1 MIRILFLLVLDH
13 LRHRPFRAFLTV
25 VGVAIGVSA
34 WLAIRLA
41 NGEVYRSFEQ
51 SVESV
56 VGKASITLSRGTGG
70 MDESIIEVIQRHPG
84 VQSAHPMLKI
94 EVSIQGGPSS
104 GRALV
109 IWGVDVLEFAEDMES
124 GDSTRSTHSI
134 PDEQW
139 KQFFSP
145 RTVYLGKE
153 FAKEFGVTKGQTLA
167 VTGQDMSY
175 DLVVGDLLR
184 SSDSRLLAAERQV
197 IMDIAAAQWL
207 FGWLGRLHSIAVV
220 PEPGV
225 AGSTLIQSLKAVV
238 PPDIRI
244 SQSSRR
250 TGQVESMLKAF
261 QFNLTMLSGIALL
274 VGVFLVYNT
283 MAFSVAHHRRE
294 IGILR
299 SLGMERRAI
308 TGLFL
313 LEAGLLGMVGGFM
326 GCWLGVFLAD
336 ELTKLIGQS
345 VGELYGVTSL
355 TVSQVPYRL
364 LWEAM
369 GIGAGVSL
377 LGALRPSWEAST
389 IAPVQALSVGQSEE
403 EEVGSDSR
411 SGWIAVVAF
420 GGSAALSFM
429 PPVDGIPVGGYAA
442 AFCLLVGGVAAG
454 PVLCGLL
461 HEWRRTWKSGRWGLL
476 PSLAAEQMSR
486 NPGRTS
492 VTMAAI
498 VVGLAIMVGVG
509 IMIQSFRHTVEV
521 WVDQTMLA
529 DIIVAPVSWLGEEEV
544 EKDKP
549 VLPLNLVKTVML
561 VPGIEAV
568 DPYLETVGEVS
579 GETVSLVARDL
590 RLHAGH
596 SRYLFVKGDSTR
608 ILQEAI
614 EEEGVIVSE
623 VLAGRLGL
631 AVGSLINLKTPSG
644 NQSFPVKGIFYDYAT
659 DGGKVVM
666 DGQLFRHLWGET
678 GASIFAVYLKPGQS
692 LPVVRHEIEQVLKK
706 DIPIVTISNR
716 ELRAEILNIFDRTF
730 RVTYV
735 LELIA
740 LSVAVLGIIN
750 TLMTAITE
758 RRRELATLRA
768 LGVSR
773 PQIQGLIFW
782 ESCYV
787 AGLGAG
793 LGILVGLVLSV
804 LLINVINKQSFG
816 WTIQF
821 ILPFETLGMAV
832 LVALLAAFLGA
843 WGPAKWASRQSIAED
858 LRYE

>member
-25 VGVAIGVSA
+25 VGVAIGISA

-51 SVESV
+51 SVESI
-56 VGKASITLSRGTGG
+56 VGKASITLSQGTVG

-84 VQSAHPMLKI
+84 VQSVHPILKI
-94 EVSIQGGPSS
+94 EASIQGGPS
-104 GRALV
+104 GGHTLV
-109 IWGVDVLEFAEDMES
+109 IWGVDVLDYVENMGS
-124 GDSTRSTHSI
+124 GNETHSI

-139 KQFFSP
+139 EEFFSP
-145 RTVYLGKE
+145 RTVFLWKE
-153 FAKEFGVTKGQTLA
+153 FAKELGMSEGQTLT
-167 VTGQDMSY
+167 VTAQGISH
-175 DLVVGDLLR
+175 DLVVGGLLR
-184 SSDSRLLAAERQV
+184 SSHSHLQGTEHQA

-225 AGSTLIQSLKAVV
+225 AGSTLIKTLQAMV

-244 SQSSRR
+244 AQSSRR
-250 TGQVESMLKAF
+250 TRQVESMLKAF

-299 SLGMERRAI
+299 SLGMERRSI

-336 ELTKLIGQS
+336 ELTRLIGQS
-345 VGELYGVTSL
+345 VGELYGVTTL
-355 TVSQVPYRL
+355 VVAHVPYGL
-364 LWEAM
+364 LLEAM

-389 IAPVQALSVGQSEE
+389 IAPVQALSVSQSQEE
-403 EEVGSDSR
+403 ETGSYRR
-411 SGWIAVVAF
+411 SWWIAVIAF
-420 GGSAALSFM
+420 GGSAVLSFM

-442 AFCLLVGGVAAG
+442 AFCLLVGGTALG
-454 PVLCGLL
+454 PVLCGLV
-461 HEWRRTWKSGRWGLL
+461 HEWRRKLTSGRWGLL

-521 WVDQTMLA
+521 WIDQTMLA
-529 DIIVAPVSWLGEEEV
+529 DIIVAPVSWLGEQEV
-544 EKDKP
+544 ENEKP
-549 VLPLNLVKTVML
+549 GLPLTLVETVML
-561 VPGIEAV
+561 VPGVEAV
-568 DPYLETVGEVS
+568 DPYLETVGEVA
-579 GETVSLVARDL
+579 GQTVSLVARDL
-590 RLHAGH
+590 RLHAGR

-614 EEEGVIVSE
+614 EDEGAIVSE

-631 AVGSLINLKTPSG
+631 AVGSLIHLKTPSG
-644 NQSFPVKGIFYDYAT
+644 NRAFPVKGIFYDYAT
-659 DGGKVVM
+659 DGGKVVV
-666 DGQLFRHLWGET
+666 DEHLFRQLWGES
-678 GASIFAVYLKPGQS
+678 GATVFAVYLKAGQA
-692 LPVVRHEIEQVLKK
+692 LPDVRREIEQLLKK
-706 DIPIVTISNR
+706 DIPIVTISNG
-716 ELRAEILNIFDRTF
+716 ELKAEILNIFDRTF

-793 LGILVGLVLSV
+793 LGIQVGLALSV
-804 LLINVINKQSFG
+804 LLIHVVNKQSFG

-821 ILPFETLGMAV
+821 TLPWETLGMAV

-843 WGPAKWASRQSIAED
+843 WGPARWASRQSIAED

>member
-1 MIRILFLLVLDH
+1 
-13 LRHRPFRAFLTV
+13 
-25 VGVAIGVSA
+25 
-34 WLAIRLA
+34 
-41 NGEVYRSFEQ
+41 
-51 SVESV
+51 
-56 VGKASITLSRGTGG
+56 
-70 MDESIIEVIQRHPG
+70 VIQRHTG
-84 VQSAHPMLKI
+84 VQSAHPILKI
-94 EVSIQGGPSS
+94 EVSIQGGSS
-104 GRALV
+104 TGHTLV
-109 IWGVDVLEFAEDMES
+109 IWGVDVLEFAEDMQS
-124 GDSTRSTHSI
+124 GDLIDSI

-145 RTVYLGKE
+145 RTVFLGNE
-153 FAKEFGVTKGQTLA
+153 LAKELGVSKGQALT
-167 VTGQDMSY
+167 VTGQGITH
-175 DLVVGDLLR
+175 DLVVGGLLR
-184 SSDSRLLAAERQV
+184 SSGIHLQGTERHA

-225 AGSTLIQSLKAVV
+225 AGAALIQSLQAVV

-244 SQSSRR
+244 RQSSRR

-336 ELTKLIGQS
+336 ELTRLIGQS
-345 VGELYGVTSL
+345 VGELYGVASL
-355 TVSQVPYRL
+355 AVSHVPLWL
-364 LWEAM
+364 LLEAM

-377 LGALRPSWEAST
+377 FGALRPSWEASS
-389 IAPVQALSVGQSEE
+389 IAPVQALSVSQSQEDQA
-403 EEVGSDSR
+403 GSYRR
-411 SGWIAVVAF
+411 SGWIAVIAF

-529 DIIVAPVSWLGEEEV
+529 DIIVAPVSWLGEDEV
-544 EKDKP
+544 ENDKP
-549 VLPLNLVKTVML
+549 GLPLTLVKTVLL

-568 DPYLETVGEVS
+568 DPYLETMGEVS
-579 GETVSLVARDL
+579 GQTVSLVARDL
-590 RLHAGH
+590 RLHAGR

-614 EEEGVIVSE
+614 KVEGVIVSE
-623 VLAGRLGL
+623 TLAERLGL
-631 AVGSLINLKTPSG
+631 SVGTLIDVKTPSG
-644 NQSFPVKGIFYDYAT
+644 THAFPVKGIFYDYAT

-666 DGQLFRHLWGET
+666 DDHLFRQLWGET
-678 GASIFAVYLKPGQS
+678 EATVFAVYLKAGQA
-692 LPVVRHEIEQVLKK
+692 LPVVRREIEQVLKN
-706 DIPIVTISNR
+706 DTPIVTISNG
-716 ELRAEILNIFDRTF
+716 ELKTEILNIFDRTF

-773 PQIQGLIFW
+773 SQIQGLIFW

-793 LGILVGLVLSV
+793 LGILVGLALSV
-804 LLINVINKQSFG
+804 LLIKVINKQSFG

-821 ILPFETLGMAV
+821 TLPLETLGMAV

-843 WGPAKWASRQSIAED
+843 WGPARWASRQSIADD

>member
-1 MIRILFLLVLDH
+1 MTRILVLLVLDH

-56 VGKASITLSRGTGG
+56 VGKASITLSAGDEG
-70 MDESIIEVIQRHPG
+70 MDESIIKVIQRHPG
-84 VQSAHPMLKI
+84 VQSAHPVLKI
-94 EVSIQGGPSS
+94 EATFQGGPSK
-104 GRALV
+104 GHTLV
-109 IWGVDVLEFAEDMES
+109 IWGVDLLDYADEMPSEDA
-124 GDSTRSTHSI
+124 THSI
-134 PDEQW
+134 PDNRW
-139 KQFFSP
+139 KQVFSP
-145 RTVYLGKE
+145 RTVFVGKE
-153 FAKEFGVTKGQTLA
+153 FAKELGLIEGQTLTVMA
-167 VTGQDMSY
+167 KGSSH
-175 DLVVGDLLR
+175 DLVVGGLLS
-184 SSDSRLLAAERQV
+184 SSDSPLQGTERQA
-197 IMDIAAAQWL
+197 IMDIAAAQWV

-225 AGSTLIQSLKAVV
+225 AGAALVQALQAVV

-244 SQSSRR
+244 TQSSRR

-313 LEAGLLGMVGGFM
+313 LEAGLLGMVGGVM
-326 GCWLGVFLAD
+326 GSWLGVFLARG
-336 ELTKLIGQS
+336 LATLISQS
-345 VGELYGVTSL
+345 VVELYGVTSL
-355 TVSQVPYRL
+355 VVSKIHPWL
-364 LWEAM
+364 LVEAI

-377 LGALRPSWEAST
+377 LGALRPSWDAST

-403 EEVGSDSR
+403 EETGSYR
-411 SGWIAVVAF
+411 KSGWIAVIAF
-420 GGSAALSFM
+420 GGSAVLSTM
-429 PPVDGIPVGGYAA
+429 APVDGIPVGGYAA
-442 AFCLLVGGVAAG
+442 AFCLLVGGTALG
-454 PVLCGLL
+454 PVLCGVV
-461 HEWRRTWKSGRWGLL
+461 HEWRRTWQSGRWGLL
-476 PSLAAEQMSR
+476 PSLAAEQISR

-509 IMIQSFRHTVEV
+509 IMIQSFRHTVEI
-521 WVDQTMLA
+521 WIEQTMLA
-529 DIIVAPVSWLGEEEV
+529 DIIVAPVSWLGEHENEN
-544 EKDKP
+544 DKP
-549 VLPLNLVKTVML
+549 GLPLALVKTVMS
-561 VPGIEAV
+561 VPGVEAV

-579 GETVSLVARDL
+579 GQTVSLVARDL
-590 RLHAGH
+590 RLHAGR

-608 ILQEAI
+608 ILEEAM
-614 EEEGVIVSE
+614 EREGVIMSE

-631 AVGSLINLKTPSG
+631 EVGSHIDVKTPSG
-644 NQSFPVKGIFYDYAT
+644 NHAFPVKGIFYDYAT

-666 DGQLFRHLWGET
+666 DEHLFRRFWEAT
-678 GASIFAVYLKPGQS
+678 EATVFAVYLKAGQE
-692 LPVVRHEIEQVLKK
+692 LPVVRHEIEQVLKN
-706 DIPIVTISNR
+706 DMAIVTISNG
-716 ELRAEILNIFDRTF
+716 ELKTEILDIFDRTF

-793 LGILVGLVLSV
+793 LGILVGLALSV

-821 ILPFETLGMAV
+821 TLPFETLGMAV

-843 WGPAKWASRQSIAED
+843 WGPARWASRQSIADD

>member
-1 MIRILFLLVLDH
+1 MIRILLLLVLDH
-13 LRHRPFRAFLTV
+13 VRHRPFRAFLTV

-41 NGEVYRSFEQ
+41 NGEVYQSFEQ
-51 SVESV
+51 SVDSV
-56 VGKASITLSRGTGG
+56 VGKASITLSRGTEG
-70 MDESIIEVIQRHPG
+70 MDEAIIELIQRHPG
-84 VQSAHPMLKI
+84 VKSAHPILKI
-94 EVSIQGGPSS
+94 VVTIQQEGLSTGQT
-104 GRALV
+104 LV
-109 IWGVDVLEFAEDMES
+109 IWGVDLLNYEKVRLSE
-124 GDSTRSTHSI
+124 DSTPSI
-134 PDEQW
+134 PDNRW
-139 KQFFSP
+139 KQLFSP
-145 RTVYLGKE
+145 QTVFLGKE
-153 FAKEFGVTKGQTLA
+153 FAKELGMREGQTLT
-167 VTGQDMSY
+167 VTGQGVSH
-175 DLVVGDLLR
+175 DLVVGGLLG
-184 SSDSRLLAAERQV
+184 SSDALLQGTERQA

-207 FGWLGRLHSIAVV
+207 FSRLGRLHSIAVV
-220 PEPGV
+220 PELGV
-225 AGSTLIQSLKAVV
+225 GGATLIQALQAVV

-299 SLGMERRAI
+299 ALGMERRAI

-313 LEAGLLGMVGGFM
+313 LEASLLGIVGGVM
-326 GCWLGVFLAD
+326 GCWFGVFLASG
-336 ELTKLIGQS
+336 LTTLIGQS

-355 TVSQVPYRL
+355 AVSQIHPWL
-364 LWEAM
+364 LAEAIT
-369 GIGAGVSL
+369 IGSGVSL
-377 LGALRPSWEAST
+377 LGALRPSWDAST
-389 IAPVQALSVGQSEE
+389 IAPVQALTVGHSEDE
-403 EEVGSDSR
+403 ETGSYR
-411 SGWIAVVAF
+411 TSGWIAIFAF
-420 GGSAALSFM
+420 GASVALGSMAPL
-429 PPVDGIPVGGYAA
+429 DGIPAGGYAA
-442 AFCLLVGGVAAG
+442 AFCLLVGGTALG
-454 PVLCGLL
+454 PVLCGLI
-461 HEWRRTWKSGRWGLL
+461 HEGRGTWQSGQWSLL
-476 PSLAAEQMSR
+476 PSLAAEQLSR

-498 VVGLAIMVGVG
+498 VVGLSIMVGVG
-509 IMIQSFRHTVEV
+509 IMIQSFRHTVEI
-521 WVDQTMLA
+521 WIEQTMLA
-529 DIIVAPVSWLGEEEV
+529 DIIVAPVSWLGEQEV
-544 EKDKP
+544 ENNTTG
-549 VLPLNLVKTVML
+549 LPLTLVKTVMSI
-561 VPGIEAV
+561 PGVEAV
-568 DPYLETVGEVS
+568 DPYTETVGEVS
-579 GETVSLVARDL
+579 GQAVSLVARDMA
-590 RLHAGH
+590 LHAER
-596 SRYLFVKGDSTR
+596 SRYLFVTGDSTP
-608 ILQEAI
+608 ILQETI
-614 EEEGVIVSE
+614 EDEGVIVSE

-631 AVGSLINLKTPSG
+631 AVGSHLDVKTPLG
-644 NQSFPVKGIFYDYAT
+644 QQAFPVKGIFYDYAT

-666 DGQLFRHLWGET
+666 HDQLFRRHWGET
-678 GASIFAVYLKPGQS
+678 DATIFAVYLKAGQA
-692 LPVVRHEIEQVLKK
+692 LPIVRREIEQVLKNA
-706 DIPIVTISNR
+706 IPIVTISNG
-716 ELRAEILNIFDRTF
+716 ELKTEILEIFDRTF

-750 TLMTAITE
+750 TLMTAIAE

-793 LGILVGLVLSV
+793 LGILVGLALSV

-821 ILPFETLGMAV
+821 TLPWETLGMAV

-843 WGPAKWASRQSIAED
+843 WGPARWASRQSIAED

>member
-1 MIRILFLLVLDH
+1 
-13 LRHRPFRAFLTV
+13 
-25 VGVAIGVSA
+25 
-34 WLAIRLA
+34 
-41 NGEVYRSFEQ
+41 
-51 SVESV
+51 
-56 VGKASITLSRGTGG
+56 
-70 MDESIIEVIQRHPG
+70 MDESIIAVIQRHTG
-84 VQSAHPMLKI
+84 VQSAHPILKI
-94 EVSIQGGPSS
+94 EVSIQGGSS
-104 GRALV
+104 TGHTLV
-109 IWGVDVLEFAEDMES
+109 IWGVDVLEFAEDMQS
-124 GDSTRSTHSI
+124 GDLIDSI

-145 RTVYLGKE
+145 RTVFLGNE
-153 FAKEFGVTKGQTLA
+153 LAKELGVSKGQALT
-167 VTGQDMSY
+167 VTGQGITH
-175 DLVVGDLLR
+175 DLVVGGLLR
-184 SSDSRLLAAERQV
+184 SSGIHLQGTERHA

-225 AGSTLIQSLKAVV
+225 AGAALIQSLQAVV

-244 SQSSRR
+244 RQSSRR

-336 ELTKLIGQS
+336 ELTRLIGQS
-345 VGELYGVTSL
+345 VGELYGVASL
-355 TVSQVPYRL
+355 AVSHVPLWL
-364 LWEAM
+364 LLEAM

-377 LGALRPSWEAST
+377 FGALRPSWEASS
-389 IAPVQALSVGQSEE
+389 IAPVQALSVSQSQEDQA
-403 EEVGSDSR
+403 GSYRR
-411 SGWIAVVAF
+411 SGWIAVIAF

-529 DIIVAPVSWLGEEEV
+529 DIIVAPVSWLGEDEV
-544 EKDKP
+544 ENDKP
-549 VLPLNLVKTVML
+549 GLPLTLVKTVLL

-568 DPYLETVGEVS
+568 DPYLETMGEVS
-579 GETVSLVARDL
+579 GQTVSLVARDL
-590 RLHAGH
+590 RLHAGR

-614 EEEGVIVSE
+614 KVEGVIVSE
-623 VLAGRLGL
+623 TLAERLGL
-631 AVGSLINLKTPSG
+631 SVGTLIDVKTPSG
-644 NQSFPVKGIFYDYAT
+644 THAFPVKGIFYDYAT

-666 DGQLFRHLWGET
+666 DDHLFRQLWGET
-678 GASIFAVYLKPGQS
+678 EATVFAVYLKAGQA
-692 LPVVRHEIEQVLKK
+692 LPVVRREIEQVLKN
-706 DIPIVTISNR
+706 DTPIVTISNG
-716 ELRAEILNIFDRTF
+716 ELKTEILNIFDRTF

-773 PQIQGLIFW
+773 SQIQGLIFW

-793 LGILVGLVLSV
+793 LGILVGLALSV
-804 LLINVINKQSFG
+804 LLIKVINKQSFG

-821 ILPFETLGMAV
+821 TLPLETLGMAV

-843 WGPAKWASRQSIAED
+843 WGPARWASRQSIADD

>member
-1 MIRILFLLVLDH
+1 MIRILLLLVFDH
-13 LRHRPFRAFLTV
+13 VRHRPFRVFLTV

-41 NGEVYRSFEQ
+41 NGQVYQSFEQ

-56 VGKASITLSRGTGG
+56 VGKASITLSRGAEG
-70 MDESIIEVIQRHPG
+70 MDEAIIEEIQRHPG
-84 VQSAHPMLKI
+84 VQSAQPVLKI
-94 EVSIQGGPSS
+94 ESLIQEGSS
-104 GRALV
+104 TGHMLV
-109 IWGVDVLEFAEDMES
+109 IWGVDLLSNEELRPS
-124 GDSTRSTHSI
+124 GDSTNAVS
-134 PDEQW
+134 DNQW
-139 KQFFSP
+139 KQVFSP
-145 RTVYLGKE
+145 RTVFLGKE
-153 FAKEFGVTKGQTLA
+153 FAKELGLREGQTLT
-167 VTGQDMSY
+167 VTGHGISH
-175 DLVVGDLLR
+175 DLIVGGLLR
-184 SSDSRLLAAERQV
+184 SSDALLQGTERQA
-197 IMDIAAAQWL
+197 IMDIAAAQWS

-225 AGSTLIQSLKAVV
+225 AGATLIQSLQTVV
-238 PPDIRI
+238 PLEIRM

-299 SLGMERRAI
+299 ALGMERRAI

-313 LEAGLLGMVGGFM
+313 LEAGLLGLVGGVM
-326 GCWLGVFLAD
+326 GCWFGVFLAGG
-336 ELTKLIGQS
+336 LTTLIGQS

-355 TVSQVPYRL
+355 GVSQIHPWL
-364 LWEAM
+364 LAEAIA
-369 GIGAGVSL
+369 IGSGVSL
-377 LGALRPSWEAST
+377 LGALRPSWDAST
-389 IAPVQALSVGQSEE
+389 IAPVQALSVGQSEDE
-403 EEVGSDSR
+403 ETGSYR
-411 SGWIAVVAF
+411 KSGWIAMIAF
-420 GGSAALSFM
+420 AGSAALSTM
-429 PPVDGIPVGGYAA
+429 APVDGIPVGGYAA
-442 AFCLLVGGVAAG
+442 AFCLLVGGTALG
-454 PVLCGLL
+454 PVLCGLI
-461 HEWRRTWKSGRWGLL
+461 HEWRRTWQSGRWGLL

-509 IMIQSFRHTVEV
+509 IMIQSFRHTVNIWIE
-521 WVDQTMLA
+521 QTMLA
-529 DIIVAPVSWLGEEEV
+529 DIIVAPVSWLGDQDGEN
-544 EKDKP
+544 EKP
-549 VLPLNLVKTVML
+549 GLPLALVKMVMM
-561 VPGIEAV
+561 VPGVEAV
-568 DPYLETVGEVS
+568 DPYRETVGEVS
-579 GETVSLVARDL
+579 GQTVSLVARDL
-590 RLHAGH
+590 RLHAGR

-608 ILQEAI
+608 ILQETI
-614 EEEGVIVSE
+614 EGEGVIVSE

-631 AVGSLINLKTPSG
+631 AVGSQVDLKTPSG
-644 NQSFPVKGIFYDYAT
+644 IQSLPVKGIFYDYAT

-666 DGQLFRHLWGET
+666 DDQLFRRHWGET
-678 GASIFAVYLKPGQS
+678 DATVFAVYLKAGQA
-692 LPVVRHEIEQVLKK
+692 LPVVRREIEQVLKNN
-706 DIPIVTISNR
+706 IPIVTISNG
-716 ELRAEILNIFDRTF
+716 ELKTEILEIFDRTF

-773 PQIQGLIFW
+773 PQIQRLIFW

-787 AGLGAG
+787 AGLGAS
-793 LGILVGLVLSV
+793 LGILVGLALSV

-821 ILPFETLGMAV
+821 TLPLETLGMAV
-832 LVALLAAFLGA
+832 LVALLAAFLGG
-843 WGPAKWASRQSIAED
+843 WGPARWASRQSIADD

>member
-1 MIRILFLLVLDH
+1 LAKKL
-13 LRHRPFRAFLTV
+13 
-25 VGVAIGVSA
+25 GVS
-34 WLAIRLA
+34 
-41 NGEVYRSFEQ
+41 
-51 SVESV
+51 
-56 VGKASITLSRGTGG
+56 
-70 MDESIIEVIQRHPG
+70 
-84 VQSAHPMLKI
+84 
-94 EVSIQGGPSS
+94 
-104 GRALV
+104 
-109 IWGVDVLEFAEDMES
+109 
-124 GDSTRSTHSI
+124 
-134 PDEQW
+134 
-139 KQFFSP
+139 
-145 RTVYLGKE
+145 
-153 FAKEFGVTKGQTLA
+153 KGQALT
-167 VTGQDMSY
+167 VTGQGITH
-175 DLVVGDLLR
+175 DLVVGGLLR
-184 SSDSRLLAAERQV
+184 SSGIHLQGTERHA

-225 AGSTLIQSLKAVV
+225 AGSTLIQSLQAVV

-274 VGVFLVYNT
+274 VGMFLVYNT

-336 ELTKLIGQS
+336 ELTRLIGQS

-355 TVSQVPYRL
+355 AVSHVPYWL
-364 LWEAM
+364 LLEAM

-377 LGALRPSWEAST
+377 FGALRPSWEAST
-389 IAPVQALSVGQSEE
+389 IAPVQALSVSQSQEDQA
-403 EEVGSDSR
+403 GSYRR
-411 SGWIAVVAF
+411 SGWIAVIAF
-420 GGSAALSFM
+420 GGSAALSVM

-442 AFCLLVGGVAAG
+442 AFCLLVGGTAVG

-529 DIIVAPVSWLGEEEV
+529 DIIVAPVSWLGEDEV
-544 EKDKP
+544 ENDKP
-549 VLPLNLVKTVML
+549 GLPLALVKTMRL

-579 GETVSLVARDL
+579 GKTVSLVARDL
-590 RLHAGH
+590 RLHAGR
-596 SRYLFVKGDSTR
+596 SRYLFMKGDSTR
-608 ILQEAI
+608 ILQKAI
-614 EEEGVIVSE
+614 EDEGVIVSE
-623 VLAGRLGL
+623 VLAERLGL
-631 AVGSLINLKTPSG
+631 EVETYIDIKTPSG
-644 NQSFPVKGIFYDYAT
+644 NHAFPVKGIFYDYAT

-666 DGQLFRHLWGET
+666 DSHLFRHLWGAT
-678 GASIFAVYLKPGQS
+678 GATVFAVYLKAGQA

-706 DIPIVTISNR
+706 DTPIVTISNG

-793 LGILVGLVLSV
+793 LGILVGLALSV

-821 ILPFETLGMAV
+821 TLPLETLGMAV

-843 WGPAKWASRQSIAED
+843 WGPARWASRQSIAED

>member
-1 MIRILFLLVLDH
+1 MIRILLLLVLDH
-13 LRHRPFRAFLTV
+13 VRHRPFRAFLTL

-56 VGKASITLSRGTGG
+56 VGKASITLSAGAEG
-70 MDESIIEVIQRHPG
+70 MDESIIEVVQRYPG
-84 VQSAHPMLKI
+84 VQSAHPVLKI
-94 EVSIQGGPSS
+94 EARIQEGSS
-104 GRALV
+104 AGHTLV
-109 IWGVDVLEFAEDMES
+109 IWGVDLLDYAEEALS
-124 GDSTRSTHSI
+124 GDSTQATSDNR
-134 PDEQW
+134 W
-139 KQFFSP
+139 KRVFSP
-145 RTVYLGKE
+145 RTVFVGNE
-153 FAKEFGVTKGQTLA
+153 FAREVGMSEGQTLT
-167 VTGQDMSY
+167 VTAQGLSH
-175 DLVVGDLLR
+175 DLVVGGLLKA
-184 SSDSRLLAAERQV
+184 SDFRLGGTERQA

-225 AGSTLIQSLKAVV
+225 TGAALIQALQAVV

-283 MAFSVAHHRRE
+283 MAFSVALHRRE

-308 TGLFL
+308 TGWFL
-313 LEAGLLGMVGGFM
+313 LEASLLGLLGGAM

-336 ELTKLIGQS
+336 ELTRLIGQS

-355 TVSQVPYRL
+355 VVSRVPSWL
-364 LWEAM
+364 LMEAM
-369 GIGAGVSL
+369 AIGAGVSL
-377 LGALRPSWEAST
+377 LGALRPSWDAST
-389 IAPVQALSVGQSEE
+389 IAPVQALLASQSEE
-403 EEVGSDSR
+403 EEVGTYR
-411 SGWIAVVAF
+411 RAGLIAVIAF
-420 GGSAALSFM
+420 GGSALLSLM
-429 PPVDGIPVGGYAA
+429 APVDGIPVGGYAA
-442 AFCLLVGGVAAG
+442 AFCLLVGGTAVG
-454 PVLCGLL
+454 PLLCRLV
-461 HEWRRTWKSGRWGLL
+461 HEGRRTWQRGRGGLL
-476 PSLAAEQMSR
+476 SSLAAEQVSR

-521 WVDQTMLA
+521 WIDQTMLA
-529 DIIVAPVSWLGEEEV
+529 DIIVAPAAWLGEDEV
-544 EKDKP
+544 GNDTP
-549 VLPLNLVKTVML
+549 GLPLTLVKTVMS

-568 DPYLETVGEVS
+568 DPYLETVGEVA
-579 GETVSLVARDL
+579 GQTVSLVARDL
-590 RLHAGH
+590 RLHAGR
-596 SRYLFVKGDSTR
+596 SRYLFVNGDSTP
-608 ILQEAI
+608 ILETAI
-614 EEEGVIVSE
+614 SDEGVIVSE
-623 VLAGRLGL
+623 TLAERLRL
-631 AVGSLINLKTPSG
+631 SVGSPVDLKTPLG
-644 NQSFPVKGIFYDYAT
+644 MQAFPVKGIFYDYAT

-666 DGQLFRHLWGET
+666 DDRLFYQYWGER
-678 GASIFAVYLKPGQS
+678 GATVLAVYLQPGQA
-692 LPVVRHEIEQVLKK
+692 LPVVRRAIEQGLKN
-706 DIPIVTISNR
+706 DIPIVTISNG
-716 ELRAEILNIFDRTF
+716 ELRAEILHIFDRTF

-735 LELIA
+735 LEVIA

-758 RRRELATLRA
+758 RRRELATMRA
-768 LGVSR
+768 LGMSR
-773 PQIQGLIFW
+773 PQIQGLILW
-782 ESCYV
+782 ESGYV
-787 AGLGAG
+787 AGMGAG
-793 LGILVGLVLSV
+793 LGILVGLALSV
-804 LLINVINKQSFG
+804 LLIKVINKQSFG

-821 ILPFETLGMAV
+821 TLPLETLGMAL

-843 WGPAKWASRQSIAED
+843 WGPARWASRQKIAED